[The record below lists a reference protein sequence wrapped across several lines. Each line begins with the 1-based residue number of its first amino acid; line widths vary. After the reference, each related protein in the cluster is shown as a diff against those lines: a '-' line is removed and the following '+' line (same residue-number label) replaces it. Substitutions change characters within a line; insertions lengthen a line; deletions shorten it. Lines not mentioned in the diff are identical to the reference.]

1 LALALTM
8 GFGVRA
14 DAQFGLVQLPL
25 DDPAYVQLTA
35 LEHMGCAEA
44 RVSPRRP
51 YDVRS
56 IRVALTRARNVPAC
70 RGIILD
76 ALVRRFA
83 PRSGDRKSGLRA
95 GAKATAQIT
104 GLSGAEFEPL
114 WNDIRPTDQG
124 DQPAVGI
131 VHGRLDWGDGSADQ
145 VVAVGDLYAQTGVKN
160 DPQIRARVFR
170 QTSGVLDFSE
180 AYLSGRVGPFEGTI
194 GRGQEAWLGESQE
207 SLVLS
212 ANGPPID
219 RVTGN
224 VSTDHFEARALLGS
238 LDDVVLDSAQDNI
251 MGVQSYERYYR
262 YLAAYAVTWRPS
274 RVLEATAGQLAI
286 LPAASRALDLYY
298 VNPFSSYPD
307 TTRRLVNVTN
317 HVETFG
323 GLRLRAGR
331 ATFDG
336 EVLAD
341 QIVRSDH
348 LAYLVTASTP
358 IPVRIPVSL
367 NGTFESIGRDTY
379 TSQYYAS
386 VPEHYGVPL
395 GSVLGPDA
403 ELAQAGAEVFLAGP
417 LRVSGDIGLWRRGKV
432 RIDERPAQPAT
443 GPDTPEQRA
452 TIGDLTIQFLTPVVP
467 VTLRFTG
474 ATVSNVNNVA
484 TPTSTY
490 GQTQL
495 IASYAFRY
503 P

>member
-1 LALALTM
+1 M
-8 GFGVRA
+8 VGFGVRA
-14 DAQFGLVQLPL
+14 QAQFGLVQLPM

-51 YDVRS
+51 YDIRS
-56 IRVALTRARNVPAC
+56 IRAALARARNVSSC
-70 RGIILD
+70 RGTILD
-76 ALVRRFA
+76 ALTRRFA
-83 PRSGDRKSGLRA
+83 PRPGDKNPGLRA
-95 GAKATAQIT
+95 GAKATAQFT
-104 GLSGAEFEPL
+104 GLSGGTFEPL

-124 DQPAVGI
+124 DQAAVGI
-131 VHGRLDWGDGSADQ
+131 LNGRLDWGDGSADQ
-145 VVAVGDLYAQTGVKN
+145 VVAVGDAYAQTGTRN
-160 DPQIRARVFR
+160 DPTVRARTFR
-170 QTSGVLDFSE
+170 HTSGVLDFDE
-180 AYLSGRVGPFEGTI
+180 AYLSGRAGPFEGTI

-212 ANGPPID
+212 ANGPAID
-219 RVTGN
+219 RITGS
-224 VSTDHFEARALLGS
+224 VSTDHVEARALLGS

-251 MGVQSYERYYR
+251 MGTQSIQRYYR

-274 RVLEATAGQLAI
+274 RVVEATAGQLAI
-286 LPAASRALDLYY
+286 LPAASRVLDLYY
-298 VNPFSSYPD
+298 VNPFSPYPD

-323 GLRLRAGR
+323 GLRLRAGV

-341 QIVRSDH
+341 QVLKSDH
-348 LAYLVTASTP
+348 LAYLLTASTP
-358 IPVRIPVSL
+358 LPVSIPVSL
-367 NGTFESIGRDTY
+367 DGTFEHIGQDTY

-403 ELAQAGAEVFLAGP
+403 ELGEGGAEVFLTSAV
-417 LRVSGDIGLWRRGKV
+417 RVSGDLGIWRRGKV

-443 GPDTPEQRA
+443 GPDSPEQRA
-452 TIGDLTIQFLTPVVP
+452 TIGDLSIQFLNPIAP
-467 VTLRFTG
+467 VTLRFSG
-474 ATVSNVNNVA
+474 AAVSNVNNVA
-484 TPTSTY
+484 SPTTTY
-490 GQTQL
+490 GQLQL
-495 IASYAFRY
+495 LASYAFRY